1 VILAYPAGSLTGL
14 PFRVAMVKGFFTE
27 EGLDPNLILMLG
39 NLATV
44 ALTNGD
50 IELTLN
56 YCGVLQNSKL
66 SSSVAEQ
73 IVGGNAKALYGL

>member
-1 VILAYPAGSLTGL
+1 
-14 PFRVAMVKGFFTE
+14 MVKGFFTE

-56 YCGVLQNSKL
+56 IAVCCKIL
-66 SSSVAEQ
+66 S
-73 IVGGNAKALYGL
+73 